1 MSEVDNQA
9 NSQIRQR
16 RKSRQ
21 QLSSTQVMFAVIL
34 AIALMLAVQFSSRI
48 NSERSLTQIRNTV
61 QEEIEF
67 LQAEQAG
74 LIDDLAFVQS
84 DAYVEQWARA
94 EGRMVRDNMVLVVP
108 MQSSVALPDAQV
120 QTEEILSFPDDIQVE
135 TTLPDPEPW
144 QLWWALFFD
153 APAPEFN
160 S

>member
-1 MSEVDNQA
+1 MSESTNANQ
-9 NSQIRQR
+9 NQPTRQR

-48 NSERSLTQIRNTV
+48 NSERSLNQIRNTV
-61 QEEIEF
+61 QEEIV
-67 LQAEQAG
+67 LLRTDQAD
-74 LIDDLAFVQS
+74 LIEDLAFVQS

-94 EGRMVRDNMVLVVP
+94 EGRMVRDNMVLVIPIESSFTVP
-108 MQSSVALPDAQV
+108 EVAQDQTSILPDDA
-120 QTEEILSFPDDIQVE
+120 QVE

-144 QLWWALFFD
+144 ELWWALFFD
-153 APAPEFN
+153 APAPQFN